1 MYVDDPLKSHTPRL
15 LNEMLE
21 HKTLLNLYVLLAF
34 SVTLTACD
42 MLGGD
47 NHDDD
52 NSPPNASVTASTTDP
67 AVDDTVRLDATKS
80 SDPDGDKLT
89 FGWTLETPD
98 GSNTALSAQTAVD
111 PQFIPDTS
119 GDYTARVVVDDG
131 SLTGSDDLIIRA
143 EEDEPDS
150 VTVKANLST
159 TDNGTLTN
167 CVTEFTPESGD
178 TTTKNTCAD
187 PSGEF
192 AQNSG
197 TVTVNATADDYQQM
211 EKTTATQ
218 RDRTLEFA
226 LEPETP
232 DQSTVT
238 FAATEADTLVSIQVF
253 VADTLAADGEK
264 PTASFPYGETIDA
277 RIEAQFMKTK
287 TITFTADQAEQT
299 ESTVLKRK
307 SAEIFVSPQ
316 DSDGNVLS
324 DATTV
329 IREPDGVDSTKITGE
344 GAAMLV
350 HRSGDRAVAVT
361 NITERADKPD
371 RLTRFE
377 PFSTTVSASDDAD
390 IKPNMKRLAACND
403 GINNETGESDDGR
416 VDVWSDEN
424 GNGFA
429 DKGEGDPGCVSSDDD
444 NEGDITFTLTS
455 GSGGDVSNN
464 NRFVSSAEDHRK
476 IFWDDGPAT
485 DFPASIKDATLINS
499 RVEVKVQDDQDGEEF
514 AMELAC
520 GPDNETKNKTNL
532 TEIAEDQDRDGWTN
546 ARLRGI
552 TAGWF
557 FEGTDCAQSY
567 LHASKVRGEEPGDG
581 DDDVFFLVT
590 GDDTIRFFQIQW
602 TIEEEDDHRKSS
614 SAGLTKHSTDSCR
627 NTQAGRMCVSVEGPK
642 AW

>member
-1 MYVDDPLKSHTPRL
+1 MF
-15 LNEMLE
+15 NERTRFLSVFL
-21 HKTLLNLYVLLAF
+21 TFLLAF
-34 SVTLTACD
+34 LLILTACD
-42 MLGGD
+42 MFGGD
-47 NHDDD
+47 NNDDE
-52 NSPPNASVTASTTDP
+52 NSPPNASVTANVTDP
-67 AVDDTVRLDATKS
+67 VVGDTVRLDATKS
-80 SDPDGDKLT
+80 SDPDGDKLS
-89 FGWTLETPD
+89 FSWTLETPD

-119 GDYTARVVVDDG
+119 GNYTARLEVDDG
-131 SLTGSDDLIIRA
+131 SLSDSDEASVGA

-159 TDNGTLTN
+159 ADNGDLTN
-167 CVTEFTPESGD
+167 CVVEFTPESGD
-178 TTTKNTCAD
+178 TVTKNTCAD
-187 PSGEF
+187 PAAQF

-197 TVTVNATADDYQQM
+197 TVDVTATADDYQQM
-211 EKTTATQ
+211 EKTTATK

-253 VADTLAADGEK
+253 VTDTLAADGEK
-264 PTASFPYGETIDA
+264 PSASFPYGETIDA

-307 SAEIFVSPQ
+307 SAEIFVRPQ

-344 GAAMLV
+344 GAVMLTQ
-350 HRSGDRAVAVT
+350 RSGNRAVAVT

-377 PFSTTVSASDDAD
+377 PFSTTVSASEDAD
-390 IKPNMKRLAACND
+390 LRPNMKRLAACND

-444 NEGDITFTLTS
+444 NEGDITFTLTI

-464 NRFVSSAEDHRK
+464 NRFVSSAEDHRE
-476 IFWDDGPAT
+476 IFWSDAPAS
-485 DFPASIKDATLINS
+485 DFPASIKDAILIHS
-499 RVEVKVQDDQDGEEF
+499 RVEVMVQDDQDGEEF

-520 GPDNETKNKTNL
+520 GPDDETKNKTNL

-552 TAGWF
+552 TADWF
-557 FEGTDCAQSY
+557 SEGTDCAKSY

-581 DDDVFFLVT
+581 NDDVFFLVT

-602 TIEEEDDHRKSS
+602 TIEEEDDHRKASP
-614 SAGLTKHSTDSCR
+614 AGLTKHSTDSCR
-627 NTQAGRMCVSVEGPK
+627 DTQASKMCVSVGDPK